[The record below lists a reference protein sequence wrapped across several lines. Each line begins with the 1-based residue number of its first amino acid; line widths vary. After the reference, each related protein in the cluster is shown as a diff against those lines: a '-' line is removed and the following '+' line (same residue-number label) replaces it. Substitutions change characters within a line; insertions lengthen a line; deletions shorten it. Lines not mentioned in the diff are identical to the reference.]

1 LDVVGNMQWNENQ
14 LPKDF
19 LMEMMDLS
27 DAIEEMNRADDASMN
42 NVEQQLQVYFDA
54 LTVDFK
60 HLSSQVEPNIDSLGI
75 WYQKSQY
82 LSRLRK
88 NFEGIVEI

>member
-1 LDVVGNMQWNENQ
+1 
-14 LPKDF
+14 
-19 LMEMMDLS
+19 
-27 DAIEEMNRADDASMN
+27 MN

>member
-1 LDVVGNMQWNENQ
+1 
-14 LPKDF
+14 
-19 LMEMMDLS
+19 
-27 DAIEEMNRADDASMN
+27 
-42 NVEQQLQVYFDA
+42 LQVYFDA

>member
-1 LDVVGNMQWNENQ
+1 MQWNENQ

-42 NVEQQLQVYFDA
+42 NVKQQLQVYFDA

-60 HLSSQVEPNIDSLGI
+60 HLSSQVDPNIDSLGI